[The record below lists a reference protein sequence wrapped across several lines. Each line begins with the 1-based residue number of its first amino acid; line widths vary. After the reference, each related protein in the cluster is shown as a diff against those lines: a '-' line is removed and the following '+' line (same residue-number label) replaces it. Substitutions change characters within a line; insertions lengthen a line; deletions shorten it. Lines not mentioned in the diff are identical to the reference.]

1 MVSNVLVWLA
11 LALPLEHAYG
21 TPRIL
26 AVWLISALGS
36 AFFSAAFEDSCTL
49 VGSTQRAHKAFYFN
63 ELPDGIMS
71 LVLLQPGVLK
81 SAAPMQ
87 NMFPERAVTA
97 GYLPIKECNTS
108 AFYMEDPPD
117 GITVLVL
124 LLQDTP
130 VKAPPLC
137 G

>member
-49 VGSTQRAHKAFYFN
+49 VCSTHIKF
-63 ELPDGIMS
+63 
-71 LVLLQPGVLK
+71 VLLKVVVIFFK
-81 SAAPMQ
+81 
-87 NMFPERAVTA
+87 F
-97 GYLPIKECNTS
+97 
-108 AFYMEDPPD
+108 
-117 GITVLVL
+117 
-124 LLQDTP
+124 
-130 VKAPPLC
+130 
-137 G
+137 